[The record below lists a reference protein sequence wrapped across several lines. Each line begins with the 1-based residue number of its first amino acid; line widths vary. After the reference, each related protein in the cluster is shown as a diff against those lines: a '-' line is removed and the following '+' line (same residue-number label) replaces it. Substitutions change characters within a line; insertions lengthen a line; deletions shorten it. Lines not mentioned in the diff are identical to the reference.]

1 MARRGMAW
9 RLGRRLG
16 MGMGRLG
23 LLRLGSRLGMGLW
36 LGIWL
41 EPILGLATLL
51 VQPMAL
57 RLFRLHLPEPVAERA
72 KRRPRLERAAA

>member
-1 MARRGMAW
+1 M
-9 RLGRRLG
+9 G

-23 LLRLGSRLGMGLW
+23 LLRLGPRLGMGLW

-51 VQPMAL
+51 VQPVAL

-72 KRRPRLERAAA
+72 ERRRAWKEPLLEPTGLIKA